1 MNNIKD
7 YKDFCDFNNKLK
19 ASKTAKLYEV
29 LSINTKKDQIV
40 LEDENGKIFN
50 GSITKLVDNMGKNKT
65 IALKN
70 PSRLSNFNFNSYKKR
85 EYEVIFKVKG
95 YSTVELHDKDYPV
108 YKEAEEEAVKRIVER
123 EFRKLSEVD
132 TQLIDVYE
140 SEERDE
146 DGSAITEFVF
156 SVEGYF
162 TKIVTA
168 TDKADAVKQ
177 VDFIYTETDFGDN
190 LEDITYEE
198 WSVLEI

>member
-1 MNNIKD
+1 MIS
-7 YKDFCDFNNKLK
+7 LK
-19 ASKTAKLYEV
+19 FRRDIL
-29 LSINTKKDQIV
+29 
-40 LEDENGKIFN
+40 
-50 GSITKLVDNMGKNKT
+50 
-65 IALKN
+65 
-70 PSRLSNFNFNSYKKR
+70 R
-85 EYEVIFKVKG
+85 IFKVKG

-123 EFRKLSEVD
+123 EFRELSEVD